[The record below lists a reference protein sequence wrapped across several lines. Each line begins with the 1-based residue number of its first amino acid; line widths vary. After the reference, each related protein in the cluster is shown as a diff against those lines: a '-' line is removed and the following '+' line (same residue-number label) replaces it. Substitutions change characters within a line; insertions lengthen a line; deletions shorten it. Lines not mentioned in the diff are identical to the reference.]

1 MEHSNSEDWA
11 STAWHTKASA
21 SSSLIPCS
29 GLVTAGRLLGWHNQS
44 GYPNRGMSLA
54 PGGQPW
60 LLNHDYTPAVSRSQA
75 ELRFT
80 RQHDFASRQSLCRW
94 RSMSGLT
101 TRLAQQPL
109 PVFAEIA
116 AVTF

>member
-80 RQHDFASRQSLCRW
+80 RQRDFGISPIAMPLAVNV
-94 RSMSGLT
+94 GLDH
-101 TRLAQQPL
+101 QPG
-109 PVFAEIA
+109 AA
-116 AVTF
+116 AVAGLC